1 MTEAAVTPPFRHRHL
16 LGIEG
21 FSPADVTYL
30 LDLAEGHVEANRQAD
45 KKRSVL
51 RGRTIINLFFE
62 NSTRTRTSF
71 ELAGKRLGGDVINM
85 STSVSSIK
93 KGETLIDTAMTLN
106 AMHPDVLVVRHP
118 ESGAVQLLSEKVNCG
133 VINAGDGSHEH
144 PTQALL
150 DALTIRRRKGRLQ
163 GLVVAICGDILHS
176 RVARSN
182 IQLLNVM
189 GARDRLVA
197 PKTLLPAEVER
208 LGVEVF
214 HDMRRGLAGA
224 DIVMMLRLQTERM
237 HGSFVPSTREYFHFY
252 GLDEEKLAAAKPD
265 ALIMHPGPMNRGVEI
280 DSDIADDIDRSVIRQ
295 QVEMGVAIRMAC
307 LEALAANLDGG
318 SNGPVLR

>member
-1 MTEAAVTPPFRHRHL
+1 MEFGAPAPFRHRHL

-21 FSPADVTYL
+21 LSPEEITHL
-30 LDLAEGHVEANRQAD
+30 LDLAETHVEPNRQPD

-118 ESGAVQLLSEKVNCG
+118 ESGAVQLLSEKVNCA
-133 VINAGDGSHEH
+133 VINGGDGSHEH

-150 DALTIRRRKGRLQ
+150 DALTIRRNKGRLQ
-163 GLVVAICGDILHS
+163 GLLVAICGDILHS

-182 IQLLNVM
+182 IHLLNTM
-189 GARDRLVA
+189 GARVRLVA
-197 PKTLLPAEVER
+197 PRTLLPAQVDR
-208 LGVEVF
+208 MGVEVF
-214 HDMRRGLAGA
+214 HDMRKGLEGV

-237 HGSFVPSTREYFHFY
+237 HGSFVPSIREYFHFF
-252 GLDEEKLAAAKPD
+252 GLDREKLGAARPD

-280 DSDIADDIDRSVIRQ
+280 DSEVADDIDRSVIRQ
-295 QVEMGVAIRMAC
+295 QVEMGVAVRMAC
-307 LEALAANLDGG
+307 LEVLARELP
-318 SNGPVLR
+318 SNSPLP